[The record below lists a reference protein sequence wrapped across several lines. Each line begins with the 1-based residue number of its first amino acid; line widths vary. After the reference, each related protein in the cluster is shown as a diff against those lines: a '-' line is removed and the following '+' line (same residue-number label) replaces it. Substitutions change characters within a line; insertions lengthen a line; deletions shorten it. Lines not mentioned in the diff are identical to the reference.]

1 MGKPRAVVAIAFV
14 TVLSG
19 SALTWTTPP
28 LAHADALADL
38 RSAINGMRS
47 GSTCPALSYN
57 VNLEGDAQH
66 YIGNNLPGVPAAG
79 QYNGTVHKIQAEGD
93 PEADAVKA
101 LTAFPDTGASVN
113 DCSWKDFGV
122 GFYRPSGTED
132 DYVSVAL
139 GRPDA
144 PAPAPPAAP
153 ANSNLPVSC
162 AGYTLPPGSDCSKT
176 PNPSPPVAPA
186 PPPVTDAIGA
196 SFGSPGLTSL
206 ALKVTNSSALN
217 AACHYDAE
225 ANSIDPLVPK
235 QTLRDFQVAPHTTS
249 AKPHVETFNGAPTLT
264 NYSVTITCTDASGK
278 QAEPVG
284 TVQLSETW

>member
-1 MGKPRAVVAIAFV
+1 MAKPRTGATLAFV
-14 TVLSG
+14 SVLTG
-19 SALTWTTPP
+19 SAVASVMAPT
-28 LAHADALADL
+28 AHADALSDL
-38 RSAINGMRS
+38 RAGINLMRS

-79 QYNGTVHKIQAEGD
+79 QYNGLVHKIQAEGD
-93 PEADAVKA
+93 PESQAVNH
-101 LTAFPDTGASVN
+101 LTAFGDTVSSVN

-122 GFYRPSGTED
+122 GFYRPPGTED
-132 DYVSVAL
+132 DYTSVAL
-139 GRPDA
+139 GKPDA
-144 PAPAPPAAP
+144 PAPAAPAAP

-176 PNPSPPVAPA
+176 PNPNPPAAP

-206 ALKVTNSSALN
+206 ALRVTNSSALT

-225 ANSIDPLVPK
+225 ASTIDPLVPK

-249 AKPHVETFNGAPTLT
+249 AKPHVETFNGAPTFT

-278 QAEPVG
+278 QTEPIG